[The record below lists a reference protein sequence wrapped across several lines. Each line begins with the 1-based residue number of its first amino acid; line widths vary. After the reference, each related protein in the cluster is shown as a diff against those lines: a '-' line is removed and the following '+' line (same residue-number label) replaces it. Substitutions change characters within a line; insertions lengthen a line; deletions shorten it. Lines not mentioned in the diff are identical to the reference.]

1 MFGTAFLCFAAN
13 SLVSG
18 SNFDLS
24 QGVLLVTL
32 CTWSTGS
39 AHFNTGLTI
48 AQAFQEYDTFLLN
61 WQRYAGL
68 IAS

>member
-1 MFGTAFLCFAAN
+1 MSTFVFKDNKLPAQVFYFMQEIFGTAFLSFAAN

-24 QGVLLVTL
+24 QSVLLVTL
-32 CTWSTGS
+32 CTWSTGA

-48 AQAFQEYDTFLLN
+48 A
-61 WQRYAGL
+61 
-68 IAS
+68 